1 MLPSSP
7 PVRAWKPEVS
17 FADSQYSINLD
28 GLDGD
33 AHSDDSTGIPHPKVD
48 RIFSED
54 IDGPSDFTQNMGD
67 WLRGGTMR
75 KSTVNGLKKQMDL
88 IARARES
95 QNSNQAHARVDSR
108 DNDEDSPENVENE
121 HDDNDDHIDQ
131 NNVDEN
137 DDDDNHTMSNHT
149 PTDTPPRI
157 SVSQRTPIIDSSE
170 WEPHGITST
179 PFPRPRPNLLQ
190 PTVEEYQSEISPA
203 RSISRHGPPSPP
215 LGSSFIKSPQ
225 PPQNDALQHSH
236 SRGYFPAGSEKSLED
251 DAEEDEAEGDE
262 AEEDAT
268 ADYHEEDSIMNPLY
282 NKYQQLEQFNDLL
295 QSELSDERKLRG
307 EDSLTHKSQLQEA
320 TRREEDLRESIRVLQ
335 LENEEQKQ
343 DHENVK
349 IQLRSR
355 MDELADMK
363 FNQASDGQDSNLRI
377 QQMQAEMDQ
386 LTSKHAEELQALRR
400 ELETAR
406 RKHNDSNEDA
416 RASRKELDEARE
428 THEDELNR
436 LRLELQNAR
445 EDESATAELEQQLV
459 ITKGELAA
467 ALTAATEVQNELEQL
482 QLQFSSAKQVHSEEL
497 VQQTQE
503 RTRAVELAT
512 TFQQQIQD
520 LRRQLREDKESHDR
534 DLTALQAN
542 QSENSTTSR
551 QEIDLLH
558 QAHESRITEL
568 NEAVLDRDEARD
580 ALHSANLDLSQAR
593 AELTT
598 AQRALADIQA
608 VNATLDVRV
617 AEASQRREKAWRDK
631 YEALERERQVMAKA
645 LLHQWGREEAGI
657 QEPQLYAFKYKE
669 RKDRDNTIG
678 NQKSG

>member
-7 PVRAWKPEVS
+7 PVRAWQPGVS
-17 FADSQYSINLD
+17 IADSQYSINLD
-28 GLDGD
+28 GLDED
-33 AHSDDSTGIPHPKVD
+33 AGSDDSTGIPHPKVD

-75 KSTVNGLKKQMDL
+75 KSTINGLKKQTSL
-88 IARARES
+88 SAK
-95 QNSNQAHARVDSR
+95 AHASQ
-108 DNDEDSPENVENE
+108 SPNQSQAMRNSGNNNGSVPHSFEG
-121 HDDNDDHIDQ
+121 DDDHF
-131 NNVDEN
+131 NENAVDEN
-137 DDDDNHTMSNHT
+137 DEDDNHTMGNHT

-157 SVSQRTPIIDSSE
+157 SVSQRTPMIDSSE

-203 RSISRHGPPSPP
+203 RSVSRHGPPTPP

-225 PPQNDALQHSH
+225 PPQNDTLKHSH
-236 SRGYFPAGSEKSLED
+236 SRGYFPAASVKSSESE
-251 DAEEDEAEGDE
+251 AEEDED
-262 AEEDAT
+262 
-268 ADYHEEDSIMNPLY
+268 ADYHDEDSIMNPLY

-307 EDSLTHKSQLQEA
+307 EDSLAHKSQMQEA
-320 TRREEDLRESIRVLQ
+320 TRREEHLRESIRVLQ
-335 LENEEQKQ
+335 LEHEEQKQ
-343 DHENVK
+343 DHDKVK
-349 IQLRSR
+349 SQLQRR
-355 MDELADMK
+355 TEELNDMK
-363 FNQASDGQDSNLRI
+363 SNQASDGQDSTLRI
-377 QQMQAEMDQ
+377 QQMQKELDQ
-386 LTSKHAEELQALRR
+386 LNSKHAEELQSLRR
-400 ELETAR
+400 ELEVAR
-406 RKHNDSNEDA
+406 RKQHDSIEDA

-467 ALTAATEVQNELEQL
+467 ALTAASEAQIELEQI
-482 QLQFSSAKQVHSEEL
+482 QQQFSTAKQVHSEEL
-497 VQQTQE
+497 AQHTHE
-503 RTRAVELAT
+503 RTRAVDLAT

-520 LRRQLREDKESHDR
+520 LRRQLREDQESHER
-534 DLTALQAN
+534 DLKALRAN
-542 QSENSTTSR
+542 QSENTTTSR
-551 QEIDLLH
+551 QEVDLLH
-558 QAHESRITEL
+558 QAHESKITEL
-568 NEAVLDRDEARD
+568 NEAVLDRDEAHD
-580 ALHSANLDLSQAR
+580 ALQRANIDLTRTR
-593 AELTT
+593 AELAT

-617 AEASQRREKAWRDK
+617 AEASQRREKAWREK

-645 LLHQWGREEAGI
+645 LLHQWGREETGI
-657 QEPQLYAFKYKE
+657 QEPQRYAFKYKE
-669 RKDRDNTIG
+669 RKDKDKMTG
-678 NQKSG
+678 SEKGG

>member
-1 MLPSSP
+1 M
-7 PVRAWKPEVS
+7 RAWKPEVS
-17 FADSQYSINLD
+17 VADSQYSINLD

-33 AHSDDSTGIPHPKVD
+33 ARSDDSTGVPHPKVD

-67 WLRGGTMR
+67 WLNGGTMR
-75 KSTVNGLKKQMDL
+75 KSTVNGLKKQMNL
-88 IARARES
+88 IAQARES
-95 QNSNQAHARVDSR
+95 RASHQAQAEADPRENDENLPEDVE
-108 DNDEDSPENVENE
+108 DNDASIE
-121 HDDNDDHIDQ
+121 HNDA
-131 NNVDEN
+131 DEN
-137 DDDDNHTMSNHT
+137 DDDDDNDDNHTMSNHT

-157 SVSQRTPIIDSSE
+157 SVSQRTPVIDSSE
-170 WEPHGITST
+170 WEPHGVTST
-179 PFPRPRPNLLQ
+179 PFPRPRPNFLQ
-190 PTVEEYQSEISPA
+190 PTVEEYQSDISPA
-203 RSISRHGPPSPP
+203 RSMSRHEPPSPP

-225 PPQNDALQHSH
+225 PPQNDDLQHSH
-236 SRGYFPAGSEKSLED
+236 SRGYFPAASVKSSE
-251 DAEEDEAEGDE
+251 DE
-262 AEEDAT
+262 AEEDED

-307 EDSLTHKSQLQEA
+307 EDSLAHKSQLQEA

-349 IQLRSR
+349 TQLQSR
-355 MDELADMK
+355 TDELKDMK
-363 FNQASDGQDSNLRI
+363 TNQASDGQDGILRI
-377 QQMQAEMDQ
+377 QQMEKEKDL
-386 LTSKHAEELQALRR
+386 LTSKHGEELQTLRR
-400 ELETAR
+400 ELEAAR
-406 RKHNDSNEDA
+406 RKQHDSSEDA
-416 RASRKELDEARE
+416 RVSRQELDEARE

-467 ALTAATEVQNELEQL
+467 ALTSASEAQTELEQM

-497 VQQTQE
+497 LQQTQE

-520 LRRQLREDKESHDR
+520 LRRQLREDQESHDR
-534 DLTALQAN
+534 DLKALRAN
-542 QSENSTTSR
+542 SSENTTTSR
-551 QEIDLLH
+551 QEVDLLH
-558 QAHESRITEL
+558 QAHESKITEL

-580 ALHSANLDLSQAR
+580 ALHRAQLDLSQSR
-593 AELTT
+593 AELTA
-598 AQRALADIQA
+598 AQQALAEIQA

-617 AEASQRREKAWRDK
+617 AEASQRREKAWREK

-657 QEPQLYAFKYKE
+657 QEPQLYAFKYKGGKGKE
-669 RKDRDNTIG
+669 NMVGSKKG
-678 NQKSG
+678 G